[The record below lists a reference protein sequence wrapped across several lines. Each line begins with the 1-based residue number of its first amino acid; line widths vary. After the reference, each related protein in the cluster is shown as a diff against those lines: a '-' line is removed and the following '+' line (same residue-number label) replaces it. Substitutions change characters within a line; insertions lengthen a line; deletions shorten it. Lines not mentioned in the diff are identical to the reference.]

1 MRVGH
6 DAGAVLTTSFDP
18 VDAVLPI
25 RALRGDLS
33 RCHPSSEE
41 CLHLAGPDPQGGQ
54 AAGAQRYG
62 A

>member
-6 DAGAVLTTSFDP
+6 DAGAVLTTPFDP

-25 RALRGDLS
+25 RALRATSVGVT
-33 RCHPSSEE
+33 P
-41 CLHLAGPDPQGGQ
+41 
-54 AAGAQRYG
+54 AARSVSTSPAPIRRGRRWEGNRYG